1 MDIQIKNYQLK
12 IYALC
17 VNVYRTI
24 REEPYNP
31 NKEDFDNS
39 IPFEYSIPYGVYPEK
54 DIAEKEFN
62 NTCIYD
68 FFGQLEI
75 PDIYSADL
83 VLYEITFNPY
93 EEGDYT
99 SIKTKNLLETV

>member
-17 VNVYRTI
+17 VSVNRTI

-31 NKEDFDNS
+31 DNEGFDNS
-39 IPFEYSIPYGVYPEK
+39 IPFEYFIPFGTYSER
-54 DIAEKEFN
+54 DIVEREFN

-68 FFGQLEI
+68 FLGGLKFQIFILRI
-75 PDIYSADL
+75 
-83 VLYEITFNPY
+83 
-93 EEGDYT
+93 
-99 SIKTKNLLETV
+99 

>member
-17 VNVYRTI
+17 VSVDRTI

-31 NKEDFDNS
+31 DNEGFDNS
-39 IPFEYSIPYGVYPEK
+39 IPFEYFIPFNTYSER

-68 FFGQLEI
+68 FFGRLEI

-83 VLYEITFNPY
+83 ILYEITFNPY
-93 EEGDYT
+93 EKGSYT
-99 SIKTKNLLETV
+99 IIKTKNLLETV

>member
-1 MDIQIKNYQLK
+1 MDVQIKNYQLK

-17 VNVYRTI
+17 VNVYRTV

-31 NKEDFDNS
+31 NNEGFDNS
-39 IPFEYSIPYGVYPEK
+39 IPFEYSIPYGIYSEI
-54 DIAEKEFN
+54 DIVEKEFN

-75 PDIYSADL
+75 PDIYFADL
-83 VLYEITFNPY
+83 ILYEITFNPY

-99 SIKTKNLLETV
+99 IIKTKNLLETV